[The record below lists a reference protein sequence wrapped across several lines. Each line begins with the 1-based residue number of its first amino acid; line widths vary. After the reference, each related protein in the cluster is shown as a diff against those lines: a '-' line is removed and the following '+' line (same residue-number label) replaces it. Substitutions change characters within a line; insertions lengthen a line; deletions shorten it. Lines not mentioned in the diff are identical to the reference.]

1 MGIPPLAI
9 YPLFRA
15 QPHMS
20 STNATAVVTSSPSI
34 NSINWC
40 NGMAAFLKD
49 NDPALPPETLKAR
62 LKQRAKL
69 ARRKARAVTGEAPL
83 IGGRPTQGDSP
94 KPATLQ
100 RRKRTAAALALIHS
114 TDAGL
119 PDFATS
125 FEAATTL
132 ECTGVT
138 TYDWMAAEPA
148 AAAEQDF
155 EHAAAE
161 AAAEPTIEA
170 AAAVAAAAETEAAME
185 QVAACVVGERAELR
199 AVVEAMVATVAT
211 AEAERRRKAQAWARQ
226 IAPDR
231 GYVDEAR
238 SRSNARDQHTCFVC
252 LDTDIPTDSYMP
264 CCRNHVHKACIQ
276 TWHAMGQDKTGKHE
290 LKAPRI
296 GGGWKP
302 VVMERLHKCPVCNSH
317 LLSARV
323 PRI

>member
-252 LDTDIPTDSYMP
+252 LDTDIPTDCTHTCHAAGIMCTRHAFRHGMP
-264 CCRNHVHKACIQ
+264 WV
-276 TWHAMGQDKTGKHE
+276 
-290 LKAPRI
+290 RI
-296 GGGWKP
+296 RPVSMSLRHLGLVVGGSQW
-302 VVMERLHKCPVCNSH
+302 
-317 LLSARV
+317 
-323 PRI
+323 